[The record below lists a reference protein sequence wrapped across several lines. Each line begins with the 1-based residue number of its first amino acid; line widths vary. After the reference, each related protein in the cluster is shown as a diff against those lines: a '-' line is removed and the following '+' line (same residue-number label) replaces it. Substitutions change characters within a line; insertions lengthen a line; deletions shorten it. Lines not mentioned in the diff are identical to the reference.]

1 VQRVSE
7 RSERTITRRSLA
19 PRAGAS
25 RTWPVR
31 SGRRRATAALL
42 ALLLTVTLPGAGCQ
56 DSPAEPVPIRI
67 ATGSPTAVYYAFGQS
82 LAAILNRE
90 LPGVQASVVITPAS
104 AENVRLVGS
113 GAAEL
118 GFTQADV
125 LPTGEAGRP
134 PVDAVA
140 RVYDDQLHLVTTGG
154 GPVHRVADL
163 RGRRVS
169 VGAPGSGTEITA
181 TRLLEVARLGGDGV
195 RRERLGLDDSVNAL
209 RAGRIDAFFFSGGLP
224 VRAIADLAGSSAT
237 RIVDLG
243 EWTEPLRA
251 RYGEVYV
258 SRDIPRSVYG
268 VDPVTT
274 VADPNYLIVRADLPE
289 HLVREVTRL
298 LMERRAELGA
308 AHPAAG
314 RMSPRSAIATAP
326 LPLHPGAAA
335 WYRAAKP

>member
-1 VQRVSE
+1 MHRVS
-7 RSERTITRRSLA
+7 RTSSSRPGHRR
-19 PRAGAS
+19 PG
-25 RTWPVR
+25 
-31 SGRRRATAALL
+31 TAALL
-42 ALLLTVTLPGAGCQ
+42 ALLLATTLTGAAGCQ
-56 DSPAEPVPIRI
+56 DAPAEPLTIRI

-82 LAAILNRE
+82 LATILNRE
-90 LPGVQASVVITPAS
+90 LPDVRASVVITAAS

-125 LPTGEAGRP
+125 LPTTTAGSP
-134 PVDAVA
+134 AVDAVA

-154 GPVHRVADL
+154 GPVRTVADL

-181 TRLLEVARLGGDGV
+181 TRLLDVARLGDDEV
-195 RRERLGLDDSVNAL
+195 QLERLGLDHSVAAL
-209 RAGRIDAFFFSGGLP
+209 RSGQIDAFFFSGGLP
-224 VRAIADLAGSSAT
+224 VQGITELAWRSAT
-237 RIVDLG
+237 RLVDLR
-243 EWTEPLRA
+243 EWTEPLRS
-251 RYGEVYV
+251 RYGQVYV

-289 HLVREVTRL
+289 RLVREVTRL

-314 RMSPRSAIATAP
+314 RMSPRSAIVTAP
-326 LPLHPGAAA
+326 LSLHPGAAA